1 MTVELEEFTEWRGR
15 VEARLCTLETV
26 NDEHAD
32 KISNQ
37 RGSLDAIHSD
47 LGEIRQQF
55 LIQKGMLQ
63 ALHLTQ
69 SEHTAALRELRTGL
83 AEVRGGLT
91 EVRGGLEEVRGGLTE
106 VRFGIRTIIDLL
118 NSANDDKNSGG
129 SPN

>member
-1 MTVELEEFTEWRGR
+1 MTVELEEFTKWRGR
-15 VEARLCTLETV
+15 VEARLCTLEAV

-63 ALHLTQ
+63 ALHDTQ
-69 SEHTAALRELRTGL
+69 SEHTTALRELRTGL
-83 AEVRGGLT
+83 A

-106 VRFGIRTIIDLL
+106 VRVGIRTIIDLL